1 MPPKIPPF
9 ELTPAMRE
17 AAKQAREFAERPE
30 IKALR
35 GQIAGLRDSLDVP
48 SLTVMAARIK
58 ASMEPAPVVRK
69 PRRGRPHGSS
79 PETKADKPL
88 LAEMHDLIGAGKA
101 SSISDAAGRVAV
113 KAMGNTH
120 DQRVTRLRTK
130 YVKRYGHVT
139 VESK

>member
-101 SSISDAAGRVAV
+101 SSISDAAGICRRGAGALAV
-113 KAMGNTH
+113 
-120 DQRVTRLRTK
+120 DV
-130 YVKRYGHVT
+130 VKEISAHIFGF
-139 VESK
+139 VEHP